1 MKQPHLSGWL
11 DGLGGNSPRETRW
24 LTPKWIVEAL
34 GHFDLDPAGAPG
46 HDLAARTY
54 TPERGEDGLKLPW
67 EGRVWLNPP
76 YGREQIPFME
86 RMVEHDHGTALLFAA
101 VETKLWHELIWPRA
115 SAILFPLGRFTFA
128 RADGVAA
135 TANSGKPSA
144 LIAYGPADAEALASS
159 GIPGKLIEAVPTS
172 ASKETP

>member
-11 DGLGGNSPRETRW
+11 DGLGGNAPRETRW
-24 LTPKWIVEAL
+24 LTPTWIVEAL

-46 HDLAARTY
+46 HHLADRTY
-54 TPERGEDGLKLPW
+54 TPEAGEDGLKLPW

-86 RMVEHDHGTALLFAA
+86 RMAEHDHGTALLFAA

-144 LIAYGPADAEALASS
+144 LIAYGPEDARALELC
-159 GIPGKLIEAVPTS
+159 GIPGKLIVASAVD
-172 ASKETP
+172 A